1 MIDRVAVTASTRAK
15 ASFARIATSV
25 ADDETVGLAAN
36 LGMFAGE
43 EAAPSLV
50 QRDPA
55 IVAGFTTVLDGRH
68 ADIRAKV
75 RGSGASRAARTAY
88 RSQNTAR
95 SCAAGSPTSRRRGSA
110 HSRIRE

>member
-25 ADDETVGLAAN
+25 ADDETRDAAVGLAAN

-55 IVAGFTTVLDGRH
+55 IVAGLT
-68 ADIRAKV
+68 
-75 RGSGASRAARTAY
+75 Y

-95 SCAAGSPTSRRRGSA
+95 SCAAGSPTSRDAALAAPIAFFDPA
-110 HSRIRE
+110 HPTYD